1 MEDRE
6 TVPLSFH
13 PISQE
18 ENCCA
23 AQNMASGAV
32 YISNG
37 CFHRVMRMNLTQL
50 EPKNRI
56 GNWVIN
62 ESCVSEVKILGR
74 RCRLNIY
81 TLDLKNKKVNISYNF
96 LI

>member
-1 MEDRE
+1 
-6 TVPLSFH
+6 
-13 PISQE
+13 
-18 ENCCA
+18 
-23 AQNMASGAV
+23 
-32 YISNG
+32 
-37 CFHRVMRMNLTQL
+37 MNLTQL